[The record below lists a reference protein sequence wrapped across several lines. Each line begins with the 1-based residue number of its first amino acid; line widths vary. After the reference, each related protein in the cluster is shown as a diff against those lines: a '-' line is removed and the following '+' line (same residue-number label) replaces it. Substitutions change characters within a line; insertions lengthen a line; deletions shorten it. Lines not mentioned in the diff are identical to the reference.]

1 MQNDVKQV
9 DRDAM
14 VRFSRLQCPS
24 VFAAHRIASTTAL
37 QAENERLRVEAKP
50 LRDTGY
56 HQTAA
61 LVTKAADALDAKDKR
76 IAELEGERDAIHEAA
91 GNVYKYH
98 MAAQGEWPDAL
109 EDVLSPLWVLLVQ
122 RENMKEPTQ

>member
-24 VFAAHRIASTTAL
+24 VFAAHRIAAESKTAEL
-37 QAENERLRVEAKP
+37 SIATIDRQADEI
-50 LRDTGY
+50 
-56 HQTAA
+56 
-61 LVTKAADALDAKDKR
+61 DAKDKR

-98 MAAQGEWPDAL
+98 MATQGEWPDAL

-122 RENMKEPTQ
+122 RENAKEPTQ